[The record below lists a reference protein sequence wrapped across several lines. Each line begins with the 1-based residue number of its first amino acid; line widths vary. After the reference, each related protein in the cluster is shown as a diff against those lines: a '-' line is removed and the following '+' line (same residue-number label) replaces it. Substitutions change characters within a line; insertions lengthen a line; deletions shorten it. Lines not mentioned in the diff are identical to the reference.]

1 MKKVLLINP
10 TIQPCGVNI
19 LSSGAEIVM
28 APDGKEDTLISYLS
42 AGNISAVVARVERIT
57 RRIIEN
63 APGLEVI
70 GQHGVGVDNIDVKAA
85 TDQGVLLVNAPASNF
100 MSVAEHAVMMMLGL
114 ARRVIESDSA
124 VRKDDFQFRERFYP
138 GEINGKKLFAL
149 GLGRIGTEVAKK
161 CRLAFNM
168 KVLAYDP
175 YVSELEMLS
184 MGVKKVDLDEGLKE
198 ADVVSIHLPLTDKTR
213 QIIAEREIALLKP
226 HTFLINV
233 SRGGVVKQDDLVR
246 ALKEGRIRGAG
257 LDVFDPEPPKPGD
270 PILELPNVI
279 LSPHFAG
286 DTYEAK
292 QRVSTSLANDILTVL
307 KGNLPRFLVNPEV
320 FKSKKILAK
329 WAQS

>member
-42 AGNISAVVARVERIT
+42 AGNISALVARVERIT

-292 QRVSTSLANDILTVL
+292 QRVSTSLANDVLTVL
-307 KGNLPRFLVNPEV
+307 NGNLPRFLVNPEV